1 MSNYPII
8 RKSKPTFYFI
18 GVTTSKSSIMRI
30 FPRWMEVLGRPEVVI
45 EGIDHRLHDDP
56 EAYRT
61 TVAQIKDD
69 PLCVGGLVT
78 THKMDLYAAAHDLF
92 DGFDPFAQLTHE
104 MSCIS
109 KHNGRL
115 EGHALDPITA
125 GITLDSI
132 VGPDYFG
139 RTGTDLFC
147 LGAGGAASA
156 LVLNLI
162 SRPEAGQRPR
172 RFIAVDRSQARLDHL
187 AAIVAQV
194 GSELEIE
201 TIVNSDARRNDSL
214 MANLPAGSLVIN
226 ATGMGKDLPGSP
238 ITDAGIFPQDGIA
251 WEFNYRGELDFL
263 HQALRQQQARNLR
276 VEDGWVY
283 FLHGWTRVIAEVL
296 QIELTEERF
305 AQLAAVAE
313 NLR

>member
-1 MSNYPII
+1 
-8 RKSKPTFYFI
+8 
-18 GVTTSKSSIMRI
+18 MRI

-61 TVAQIKDD
+61 TVAQIKED
-69 PLCVGGLVT
+69 PLCIGGLVT
-78 THKMDLYAAAHDLF
+78 THKMDLYAATHDLF
-92 DGFDPFAQLTHE
+92 DGFDNFAQLTHE
-104 MSCIS
+104 LSCIS
-109 KHNGRL
+109 KHDGRL
-115 EGHALDPITA
+115 KGHALDPITA

-139 RTGTDLFC
+139 RTGAELLC

-156 LVLNLI
+156 LLLNLI
-162 SRPEAGQRPR
+162 SRAEMGERPL
-172 RFIAVDRSQARLDHL
+172 RFVAVDRSQARLDHL
-187 AAIVAQV
+187 AAMVAQV
-194 GSELEIE
+194 GSELGIE
-201 TIVNSDARRNDSL
+201 TIVNSDPRRNDAL
-214 MANLPAGSLVIN
+214 MANLPTGSLVIN

-238 ITDAGIFPQDGIA
+238 ITDASLFPQDGIA

-296 QIELTEERF
+296 QIELTNELF

-313 NLR
+313 DLR

>member
-1 MSNYPII
+1 MI

-30 FPRWMEVLGRPEVVI
+30 FPKWMEVLGRPEVVI

-56 EAYRT
+56 QAYRA

-78 THKMDLYAAAHDLF
+78 THKMDLYAAANDLF
-92 DGFDPFAQLTHE
+92 DGFDYFAQLTHE

-115 EGHALDPITA
+115 QGHALDPISA
-125 GITLDSI
+125 GLTLDSI
-132 VGPDYFG
+132 VRANYFG
-139 RTGTDLFC
+139 RTGAQMLCF
-147 LGAGGAASA
+147 GAGGAASA

-162 SRPEAGQRPR
+162 SRSQAGERPQ
-172 RFIAVDRSQARLDHL
+172 RFIAVDHSQSRLDHL
-187 AAIVAQV
+187 AAMVAQM
-194 GSELEIE
+194 GSEMEIE
-201 TIVNSDARRNDSL
+201 TVINRDPQRNDEL
-214 MANLPAGSLVIN
+214 MASLPTGSLVIN

-238 ITDAGIFPQDGIA
+238 ITDRGVFPQAGIA

-263 HQALRQQQARNLR
+263 HQALRQQQARKLT

-283 FLHGWTRVIAEVL
+283 FLHGWTQVLAEVL
-296 QIELTEERF
+296 QIELTEELF

-313 NLR
+313 ELR